1 MENDKIKQITEK
13 IKKFRDERDWG
24 KFHNPKEEAIDLIVE
39 AGEVLEHFQ
48 WRNGKELDE
57 YIKTHKQEISDELAD
72 VFYCLLQLVDTLKID
87 LEKAFDS
94 KMKQNEKKYPIDKA
108 KGKPTKYNEL

>member
-1 MENDKIKQITEK
+1 MENEQIKKITEK
-13 IKKFRDERDWG
+13 IKKFRAERDWD
-24 KFHNPKEEAIDLIVE
+24 KFHNPKNEAIDLIVE

-57 YIKTHKQEISDELAD
+57 YIKAHKQEISDELAD
-72 VFYCLLQLVDTLKID
+72 VFYCILQLADTLKID

-94 KMKQNEKKYPIDKA
+94 KMKQNEEKYPIEKS
-108 KGKPTKYNEL
+108 KGKPNKYNQL